1 MNFRILCPK
10 QGKVSLN
17 FSSYVTSVHSLCT
30 LNLKNVL
37 VMCCRTALP
46 VPCPWYW
53 LCRSAAHPSSSMSQ
67 SSGSGSPR
75 ITATLCKMQQA
86 TTIVQ
91 TLSGAILTSEC
102 NTWNL
107 LFSTTKPVQWCIQSP
122 CALCSRAPPCRSW
135 GQGRELIRKGEQ
147 A

>member
-1 MNFRILCPK
+1 
-10 QGKVSLN
+10 
-17 FSSYVTSVHSLCT
+17 
-30 LNLKNVL
+30 
-37 VMCCRTALP
+37 MCCRTALP
-46 VPCPWYW
+46 VSCPWYW

-75 ITATLCKMQQA
+75 ITAILCKMQQA

-107 LFSTTKPVQWCIQSP
+107 LFSTPKARSMMHLVTL
-122 CALCSRAPPCRSW
+122 CALLKSSSLWVLGSRY
-135 GQGRELIRKGEQ
+135 GVIRKGEQ
-147 A
+147 AYPLSPSNTPSVRPFPGRGPENVAVMS